1 VRAPA
6 REPSPQAWKAATK
19 QCTVRRFAGGATGE
33 KLDMA
38 VFERRTLDI
47 NGVDT
52 VVLTAGS
59 GPTLV
64 FFHGAGTVTRVDFAA
79 PWTRDYEVIV
89 PYHPGFGESADDPQ
103 ITEIHD
109 YVLHYLE
116 LFAALGLTRVRLVG
130 QSMGGYIAAKLAVEH
145 GYLVEKLV
153 LVCPI
158 GIPIPGIPTTDFLKL
173 PPEQLPAL
181 LAVDPQTV
189 IKHLPATASDA
200 FVAERVKETVTAT
213 RLIGAATYDAK
224 LPRYLHRVTMP
235 TLLVWGTHDRLT
247 PSAQHATWK
256 KLLPRAKVELFDGG
270 HLVLDESAAA
280 VAAIQAF
287 LRK

>member
-1 VRAPA
+1 
-6 REPSPQAWKAATK
+6 
-19 QCTVRRFAGGATGE
+19 
-33 KLDMA
+33 MA
-38 VFERRTLDI
+38 VFQRRSLNV
-47 NGVDT
+47 NGVET
-52 VVLTAGS
+52 VVLTAGR
-59 GPTLV
+59 GAPLV
-64 FFHGAGTVTRVDFAA
+64 YFHGAGTLTRFDFAA
-79 PWTRDYEVIV
+79 PWTRDYEVCI
-89 PYHPGFGESADDPQ
+89 PFHPGFGESAEDKQ
-103 ITEIHD
+103 VTEIHD

-158 GIPIPGIPTTDFLKL
+158 GIPIPDIPTADFLKV
-173 PPEQLPAL
+173 PPEDLPAL
-181 LAVDPQTV
+181 LAADPQTV
-189 IKHLPATASDA
+189 VKHLPANASEA
-200 FVAERVKETVTAT
+200 FIAERVKETVTAT

-235 TLLVWGTHDRLT
+235 TLLVWGKQDRLT
-247 PSAQHATWK
+247 PSAQHSSWT

-270 HLVLDESAAA
+270 HLVLDESAAS

-287 LRK
+287 LRD